1 MIVEFELDVE
11 CLKQLILSNSTSNEI
26 GVLNG
31 DSSLLYYIYTSD
43 SSEIST
49 DDIKNIINKIIE
61 KHYNSYYKSYTFC
74 SGLSGFGYILNKINT
89 KYKLGYENFLN
100 ELDIILFQCCL
111 KFLNLNNIDYL
122 HGAMGVGLYFFERKK
137 QLPIIQIV
145 NHICKTSIV
154 SNEGTFWKL
163 KNLVTAKESINLSLS
178 HGIPSILYF
187 LMKSMKFG
195 IKLPVKYNN
204 ILYDVSDFIIRN
216 KNAYGTSKFPN
227 NIKEEEHIEYSRL
240 AWCYG
245 DFGVAKSIYEVG
257 EYYSN
262 SDYKKVAESIL
273 INLTKRELKNSY
285 VVDPFFCHGSVG
297 LIYIFK
303 KLFKKFNHLEYNQ
316 AVHYWQNIYNKQ
328 YNNIYK
334 EYLDIYEE
342 HYNKMMYDFD
352 LLNGTLGIKLVLNNK
367 EFQDEIFILDSL

>member
-1 MIVEFELDVE
+1 M
-11 CLKQLILSNSTSNEI
+11 
-26 GVLNG
+26 
-31 DSSLLYYIYTSD
+31 
-43 SSEIST
+43 
-49 DDIKNIINKIIE
+49 
-61 KHYNSYYKSYTFC
+61 
-74 SGLSGFGYILNKINT
+74 
-89 KYKLGYENFLN
+89 
-100 ELDIILFQCCL
+100 
-111 KFLNLNNIDYL
+111 
-122 HGAMGVGLYFFERKK
+122 
-137 QLPIIQIV
+137 
-145 NHICKTSIV
+145 
-154 SNEGTFWKL
+154 
-163 KNLVTAKESINLSLS
+163 
-178 HGIPSILYF
+178 
-187 LMKSMKFG
+187 
-195 IKLPVKYNN
+195 
-204 ILYDVSDFIIRN
+204 
-216 KNAYGTSKFPN
+216 
-227 NIKEEEHIEYSRL
+227 
-240 AWCYG
+240 
-245 DFGVAKSIYEVG
+245 AKSIYEVG